1 MSTENLILKT
11 DSYKVAHSKAY
22 PKGLQKIYSYLE
34 ARGGIHPEIV
44 FFGLQYYLKKYLSG
58 VQVTKEKIDEAEAF
72 YAQHFGRTDTFNREG
87 WEYIL
92 NVHNG
97 RLPLEIKAVPEGT
110 RVGLQNVLMTIAN
123 TDEACYW
130 LTNYIETLLMKI
142 WYPISQAT
150 RSYYIRKDIKDYLEL
165 SGTPEAIDFKCHDFG
180 YRGVT
185 SEEHAAIGGGAHLLS
200 FMGTDTV
207 EAIKFLQDYYSAGM
221 CGFSIP
227 ATEHSI
233 MCSFG
238 RDGEIKA
245 CENLLNVYPDG
256 LIACVSDTYDIFN
269 ACANI
274 WGGVLKDKVLAR
286 NGCLVIRPDS
296 GDPVDVICGKALK
309 VNFSS
314 SEMATEDSKIRQKI
328 YELMCSKFKP
338 IKYIKTSDNKY
349 YQLFEYG
356 LWSCSWT
363 EIPESDDLKGIL
375 QILWDKFGGIVNDKG
390 YKVLDPHVR
399 LIQGD
404 GMNPETIK
412 ELYKHITDH
421 GWSAD
426 NLTVGSGGGLLV
438 KGLDRDTYKFAIKAS
453 AAMIDDQW
461 IGLQKDPITDSGKKS
476 KMGRL
481 KLVKTEEGY
490 KTISSFGLCFDTY
503 QDELITVFKDGELL
517 VDQTLEE
524 IKNNLNR

>member
-1 MSTENLILKT
+1 MKRNFILQT
-11 DSYKVAHSKAY
+11 DSYKVTHSKAY

-34 ARGGIHPEIV
+34 ARGGEHNEIV
-44 FFGLQYYLKKYLSG
+44 FFGLQYYIKEFLVG
-58 VQVTKEKIDEAEAF
+58 QVITQQDIDEAEVF
-72 YAQHFGRTDTFNREG
+72 YSQHFGRTDAFNREG

-92 NVHNG
+92 NVHGG

-110 RVGLQNVLMTIAN
+110 RVGLKNVLMTLVN
-123 TDEACYW
+123 TDDKCFW
-130 LTNYIETLLMKI
+130 LTNYVETLLMKV
-142 WYPISQAT
+142 WYTISMST
-150 RSYYIRKDIKDYLEL
+150 RSFYIRQDIKEFLDL

-180 YRGVT
+180 YRGTT
-185 SEEHAAIGGGAHLLS
+185 SEEHAALGAASHLLS
-200 FMGTDTV
+200 FMGTDTL
-207 EAIKFLQDYYSAGM
+207 AGITLLQEYYSSAM

-238 RDGEIKA
+238 RENEIQA
-245 CENLLNVYPDG
+245 CENLLTSYPDG

-296 GDPVDVICGKALK
+296 GDPCVVVK
-309 VNFSS
+309 
-314 SEMATEDSKIRQKI
+314 
-328 YELMCSKFKP
+328 MC
-338 IKYIKTSDNKY
+338 
-349 YQLFEYG
+349 LEV
-356 LWSCSWT
+356 LW
-363 EIPESDDLKGIL
+363 G
-375 QILWDKFGGIVNDKG
+375 KFGGIVNDKG

-399 LIQGD
+399 IIQGD
-404 GMNPETIK
+404 GMNPETISA
-412 ELYKHITDH
+412 LYKHITNH

-453 AAMIDDQW
+453 AAMINGEW
-461 IGLQKDPITDSGKKS
+461 IGLQKDPITDQGKKS
-476 KMGRL
+476 KIGHL
-481 KLVKTEEGY
+481 KLVKDNDQY
-490 KTISSFGLCFDTY
+490 KTVSSYDAGYTEL
-503 QDELITVFKDGELL
+503 QDELVTVFKNGELL

-524 IKNNLNR
+524 IKAKFNS